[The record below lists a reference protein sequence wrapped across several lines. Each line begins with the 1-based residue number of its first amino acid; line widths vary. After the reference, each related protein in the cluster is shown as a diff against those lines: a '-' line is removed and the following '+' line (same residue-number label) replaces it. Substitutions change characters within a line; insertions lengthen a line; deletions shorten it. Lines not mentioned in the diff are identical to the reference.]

1 MLPPRRRIK
10 NFGALVAA
18 AIPET
23 ARGQPIELWWQD
35 EARVGQQGSL
45 TYIWAERGSR
55 PRAPRDQRYDWA
67 YIFGAVCPARGV
79 GVGLILP
86 EVNTEAMNLHLAE
99 ISRHVA
105 PGAHAVMLLDGA
117 GWHQQGG
124 RLVVPDNVSL
134 LALPPYSPELN
145 PLENVWEFLKQ
156 NFLSNRVFANY
167 DAIVDACCN
176 AWNALMA
183 LPERIRSLTER
194 SWAKPVTP

>member
-1 MLPPRRRIK
+1 
-10 NFGALVAA
+10 
-18 AIPET
+18 
-23 ARGQPIELWWQD
+23 
-35 EARVGQQGSL
+35 
-45 TYIWAERGSR
+45 
-55 PRAPRDQRYDWA
+55 
-67 YIFGAVCPARGV
+67 
-79 GVGLILP
+79 
-86 EVNTEAMNLHLAE
+86 MNLHLAE